1 MGSVTSIMSDLCK
14 KYDVKQS
21 TVERLLE
28 AEESKR
34 DLRRRRGLPD
44 LLRRIIEDE
53 VESKEAQ
60 GAAPKS

>member
-1 MGSVTSIMSDLCK
+1 MASITSIMGDLCA
-14 KYDVKQS
+14 KYNVKQS

-53 VESKEAQ
+53 VDSKEGP
-60 GAAPKS
+60 GAAPKN

>member
-1 MGSVTSIMSDLCK
+1 MGSVTTIMNDLCK
-14 KYDVKQS
+14 KYGVKQS

-53 VESKEAQ
+53 AESKEAQ
-60 GAAPKS
+60 GVTPKS

>member
-1 MGSVTSIMSDLCK
+1 MGSVTTIMSDLCK
-14 KYDVKQS
+14 KYGVKQS

-60 GAAPKS
+60 GVTPKS

>member
-1 MGSVTSIMSDLCK
+1 MPSITDIMSDLCR

-21 TVERLLE
+21 TVDRLLE

-53 VESKEAQ
+53 VDSK
-60 GAAPKS
+60 GAPIASAKS

>member
-1 MGSVTSIMSDLCK
+1 VASMTEIMRDLCE
-14 KYDVKQS
+14 KYDVRQT
-21 TVERLLE
+21 TVDRLLE

-53 VESKEAQ
+53 VDTTEAHN
-60 GAAPKS
+60 AAAKS